1 MNEVL
6 ERRLEFL
13 KLEAKGFSLC
23 EIVKLL
29 SEKYHTSERNIYYD
43 AETRDTW
50 QPVLT
55 QLFDLDKA
63 RLMVTNRYD
72 YLYRMASLHFQTAG
86 DAQKPAYLSKM
97 VDITDRLVLLLG
109 LETLKEKQ
117 DKAKRATELE
127 KALAETKALAGC
139 VKACKGLIL
148 TESNERKRRL
158 SYGE

>member
-1 MNEVL
+1 LNEVV

-29 SEKYHTSERNIYYD
+29 SEKYQTSERNLYYD
-43 AETRDTW
+43 AETRGTW

-63 RLMVTNRYD
+63 RLIVINRYD
-72 YLYRMASLHFQTAG
+72 FLYRQASLHFQTASE
-86 DAQKPAYLSKM
+86 AQKPVYLSKM
-97 VDITDRLVLLLG
+97 VEITDRLVALLG

-117 DKAKRATELE
+117 DTEKRAASVENELAKQE
-127 KALAETKALAGC
+127 PLL
-139 VKACKGLIL
+139 
-148 TESNERKRRL
+148 ESM
-158 SYGE
+158 SVFT

>member
-1 MNEVL
+1 MNEVI

-29 SEKYHTSERNIYYD
+29 SEKYQTSERNIYYD
-43 AETRDTW
+43 AETRNTW

-63 RLMVTNRYD
+63 RLIMINRYD
-72 YLYRMASLHFQTAG
+72 FLYRQASLHFQTASES
-86 DAQKPAYLSKM
+86 QKPVYLSKM
-97 VDITDRLVLLLG
+97 VEITDRLVALLG

-117 DKAKRATELE
+117 DAEKRALKVENELAKQE
-127 KALAETKALAGC
+127 PLL
-139 VKACKGLIL
+139 
-148 TESNERKRRL
+148 ESMSLFR
-158 SYGE
+158 

>member
-23 EIVKLL
+23 EIVKLF
-29 SEKYHTSERNIYYD
+29 SEKYQTSERNIYYD

-55 QLFDLDKA
+55 QTFDLDKA
-63 RLMVTNRYD
+63 RLMVINRYD
-72 YLYRMASLHFQTAG
+72 YLYRMASLHFQTANE
-86 DAQKPAYLSKM
+86 AQKPVYLTKM
-97 VDITDRLVLLLG
+97 VDITERLLALLG

-117 DKAKRATELE
+117 DHNKKAAKAVNEIAEL
-127 KALAETKALAGC
+127 KALMEAK
-139 VKACKGLIL
+139 
-148 TESNERKRRL
+148 
-158 SYGE
+158 

>member
-29 SEKYHTSERNIYYD
+29 SEKYQTSERNLYYD

-63 RLMVTNRYD
+63 RLMVVNRYD
-72 YLYRMASLHFQTAG
+72 YLYRMASLHFQTASE
-86 DAQKPAYLSKM
+86 AQKPVYLSKM
-97 VDITDRLVLLLG
+97 VDITERLLALLG

-117 DKAKRATELE
+117 EKEKRA
-127 KALAETKALAGC
+127 
-139 VKACKGLIL
+139 VKAV
-148 TESNERKRRL
+148 NEIAKIEAL
-158 SYGE
+158 L

>member
-1 MNEVL
+1 LNEVI

-29 SEKYHTSERNIYYD
+29 SEKFQTSERNIYYD

-63 RLMVTNRYD
+63 RLIVINRYD
-72 YLYRMASLHFQTAG
+72 FLYRQASLHFQTASE
-86 DAQKPAYLSKM
+86 AQKPVYLSKM
-97 VDITDRLVLLLG
+97 VDITDRMVSLLG

-117 DKAKRATELE
+117 DAQKRAVEVESELA
-127 KALAETKALAGC
+127 K
-139 VKACKGLIL
+139 
-148 TESNERKRRL
+148 NEVLWEEIAKHGGVL
-158 SYGE
+158 NGK